1 MSDFLV
7 LHTLR
12 VKGLTPLAVVSA
24 QTGLP
29 TAQADEA
36 LRRLAAHGLVT
47 MREGRVAG
55 ALLTPAGKQAHAEQ
69 LAQDAV
75 TRSAAAALTAAY
87 EEFLPVNAEF
97 KRVCQTWQVRPDG
110 QPNDHADAGY
120 DAAVIS
126 RLARIHQ
133 RLLAGVLEPL
143 EQALPRFA
151 AYQGRL
157 AAALDRVR
165 GGDVAAFARPMAD
178 SYHDIWMELHQDL
191 LVSAG
196 RERGAADES

>member
-1 MSDFLV
+1 VSDFLI

-29 TAQADEA
+29 ATQADEV
-36 LRRLAAHGLVT
+36 LRRLAARGLVT
-47 MREGRVAG
+47 MREGRMAG

-69 LAQDAV
+69 LAQDPG
-75 TRSAAAALTAAY
+75 TRGAAAALAAAC

-97 KRVCQTWQVRPDG
+97 KRICQSWQMRPGG

-120 DAAVIS
+120 DAGVIS
-126 RLARIHQ
+126 RLAGIHQ
-133 RLLAGVLEPL
+133 RLLACVLEPL
-143 EQALPRFA
+143 EKALPRFA
-151 AYQGRL
+151 AYPVRL
-157 AAALDRVR
+157 SGALDRVR
-165 GGDVAAFARPMAD
+165 GGDATAFARPMAD

-191 LVSAG
+191 LLSMG
-196 RERGAADES
+196 CERGAADES

>member
-1 MSDFLV
+1 MSDFLI

-29 TAQADEA
+29 ATQADQV
-36 LRRLAAHGLVT
+36 LRRLAARGLVT
-47 MREGRVAG
+47 IREGRMAG
-55 ALLTPAGKQAHAEQ
+55 AVLTPAGKQAHAEQ
-69 LAQDAV
+69 LAQDAG
-75 TRSAAAALTAAY
+75 TRGAAAALAAAY

-97 KRVCQTWQVRPDG
+97 KRVCQSWQMRPDG

-120 DAAVIS
+120 DAGVIS
-126 RLARIHQ
+126 RLAGIHQ
-133 RLLAGVLEPL
+133 RLLASVLEPL

-151 AYQGRL
+151 AYPVRL
-157 AAALDRVR
+157 SGALGRVR
-165 GGDVAAFARPMAD
+165 GGDATAFARPMAD

-191 LVSAG
+191 LLSMG
-196 RERGAADES
+196 CERGAADES

>member
-1 MSDFLV
+1 VSEFLV

-29 TAQADEA
+29 AAQADEV
-36 LRRLAAHGLVT
+36 LRRLAAGGLVT
-47 MREGRVAG
+47 MREGRMAG
-55 ALLTPAGKQAHAEQ
+55 ALLTPAGKRAHAEQ
-69 LAQDAV
+69 LADDAV
-75 TRSAAAALTAAY
+75 TRGAAAALTAAH

-97 KRVCQTWQVRPDG
+97 KRVCQSWQVRPDG
-110 QPNDHADAGY
+110 QPNDHADTSY

-126 RLARIHQ
+126 RLTGIHQ
-133 RLLAGVLEPL
+133 RLLARVLDPL

-151 AYQGRL
+151 AYAGRL

-165 GGDVAAFARPMAD
+165 GGEVTAFARPMAD

-191 LVSAG
+191 LLSAG
-196 RERGAADES
+196 RERGAADEG

>member
-1 MSDFLV
+1 VSDFLV

-12 VKGLTPLAVVSA
+12 VKGLTPLAVVGA

-29 TAQADEA
+29 ATQADEV
-36 LRRLAAHGLVT
+36 LRRLVGQGLVI

-75 TRSAAAALTAAY
+75 TRAAAAALTAAY

-97 KRVCQTWQVRPDG
+97 KRLCQSWQLRPDG

-126 RLARIHQ
+126 RLAGIHQ
-133 RLLAGVLEPL
+133 RLLASVLEPL
-143 EQALPRFA
+143 GKALPRFT
-151 AYQGRL
+151 AYRGRL

-165 GGDVAAFARPMAD
+165 GGDATAFARPLAD

-191 LVSAG
+191 LLSAG

>member
-7 LHTLR
+7 LHALR
-12 VKGLTPLAVVSA
+12 VKGLTPSALLSA

-29 TAQADEA
+29 AAQADEI
-36 LRRLAAHGLVT
+36 LRRLTGQGLVT

-69 LAQDAV
+69 LAEDAD
-75 TRSAAAALTAAY
+75 TRGAAAALAAAY
-87 EEFLPVNAEF
+87 AEFLPVNGEF
-97 KRVCQTWQVRPDG
+97 KRVCQSWQLRPDE

-120 DAAVIS
+120 DAGVIS
-126 RLARIHQ
+126 QLAGVHQQLLAR
-133 RLLAGVLEPL
+133 VLEPL
-143 EQALPRFA
+143 DKALPRFG
-151 AYQGRL
+151 AYPVRL

-165 GGDVAAFARPMAD
+165 RGEVAAFARPMAD

-191 LVSAG
+191 LLSAG
-196 RERGAADES
+196 RERGAADEG